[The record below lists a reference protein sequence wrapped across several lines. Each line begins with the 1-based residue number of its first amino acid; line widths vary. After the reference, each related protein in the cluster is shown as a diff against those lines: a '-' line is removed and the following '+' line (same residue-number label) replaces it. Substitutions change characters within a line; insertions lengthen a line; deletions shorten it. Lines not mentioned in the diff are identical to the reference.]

1 MQIFFNGIIS
11 GLTLALLAVSFAV
24 VYLPTRVFF
33 IALAGIYTI
42 VPFIAWDR
50 LQSGWPWY
58 SACGLACLIGI
69 FLSMLCE
76 MINHQP
82 LSAKGAPS
90 GAQLISSLGIYIIL
104 AQCTAII
111 WGNETK
117 VLRAGV
123 ADVINLGGVIFT
135 HEQTGAFEVS
145 LAVLAIFSAWLWLT
159 KIGLEFRALANNEK
173 EFALRGYNVRLVR
186 LTGFAVSGLLC
197 SISSLLT
204 AYDVGFDPH
213 GGLAA
218 TLLAVVAVI
227 IGGRP
232 SFAGPVVG
240 AILLGLIRS
249 EVTWFFS
256 ARWEEAVTF
265 ALLALFLLVR
275 PQGILGQRMRLEA
288 EG

>member
-1 MQIFFNGIIS
+1 MQIFVNGIIS
-11 GLTLALLAVSFAV
+11 GLALALLALSFAA

-50 LQSGWPWY
+50 MQSGWPWY
-58 SACGLACLIGI
+58 LACSAACLVGI
-69 FLSMLCE
+69 FISVLCE

-82 LSAKGAPS
+82 LSAKGAPD

-117 VLRAGV
+117 VLRSGV
-123 ADVINLGGVIFT
+123 ADVVNLRGVILT
-135 HEQTGAFEVS
+135 HEQTTAFMVS

-186 LTGFAVSGLLC
+186 LTGFAVSGFLC

-218 TLLAVVAVI
+218 TLLAIVAVI

-232 SFAGPVVG
+232 SFAGPVLG

-256 ARWEEAVTF
+256 ARWEEPVTF
-265 ALLALFLLVR
+265 ALLAFFLLVR

>member
-1 MQIFFNGIIS
+1 VQIFVNGMIS
-11 GLTLALLAVSFAV
+11 GLTLALLALSFAV

-50 LQSGWPWY
+50 MQSGWTWY
-58 SACGLACLIGI
+58 SACGAACLVGI
-69 FLSMLCE
+69 VISLLCE
-76 MINHQP
+76 VINHQP
-82 LSAKGAPS
+82 LSAKEAPS
-90 GAQLISSLGIYIIL
+90 GAHLISSLGIYIIL

-117 VLRAGV
+117 VLRSGV
-123 ADVINLGGVIFT
+123 ADIVNLRGVILT
-135 HEQTGAFEVS
+135 HEQTTAFAVS
-145 LAVLAIFSAWLWLT
+145 LSVLVLFSAWLWLT
-159 KIGLEFRALANNEK
+159 KIGLEFRALANNAK
-173 EFALRGYNVRLVR
+173 EFALRGYNVRSVR
-186 LTGFAVSGLLC
+186 LTGFAVSGFLC
-197 SISSLLT
+197 SVSALLT

-232 SFAGPVVG
+232 SFLG
-240 AILLGLIRS
+240 AALGALFLGLVRS
-249 EVTWFFS
+249 EVSWFFS

-265 ALLALFLLVR
+265 ALLAFFLLVR
-275 PQGILGQRMRLEA
+275 PEGMLGRRMRLEA